1 MITPKKEN
9 KKMEET
15 KFDFDSEINKA
26 LFIQGVNEERKNLI
40 DRFDQLFNRSNEAMA
55 SMIKKAQEAMASM
68 IKDADKARVSMVK
81 DANETRAA
89 MIEDINEAEQF
100 AEQSVEQ
107 ARQETE
113 RQLRR
118 FDEKVE
124 QSRQAVADA
133 YANIPETVKASLR
146 STIDTAVDAAFK
158 RNMEAMYKEKA
169 AVADDFERR
178 TRRVQEEGGCVLVT
192 HNQWNLMQ
200 CAITVLAIF
209 LGGIVTFNFRFNE
222 PAIWK
227 LAVLCALLYALSLF
241 IYTPRSSKKHEPGR
255 G

>member
-1 MITPKKEN
+1 
-9 KKMEET
+9 MEE
-15 KFDFDSEINKA
+15 KDFDFDSEINKA

-40 DRFDQLFNRSNEAMA
+40 DRFDQLFNRSNEDMA

-68 IKDADKARVSMVK
+68 IKEADKARVSMVK

-100 AEQSVEQ
+100 AEQSAEQ

-118 FDEKVE
+118 LDEKVE

-133 YANIPETVKASLR
+133 YANIPQAVEKAIR
-146 STIDTAVDAAFK
+146 STVDTAVDAAYK
-158 RNMEAMYKEKA
+158 RNTEAMYKETA
-169 AVADDFERR
+169 AATDDLNKRVRR
-178 TRRVQEEGGCVLVT
+178 LKEDGGCVLLSRT
-192 HNQWNLMQ
+192 RWDLMLY
-200 CAITVLAIF
+200 AVAVLAVF
-209 LGGIVTFNFRFNE
+209 LGGMV
-222 PAIWK
+222 
-227 LAVLCALLYALSLF
+227 ALNWFVFKNQDLWLFSGGCLLMYALVVFL
-241 IYTPRSSKKHEPGR
+241 YTLGSSKRHEPGR